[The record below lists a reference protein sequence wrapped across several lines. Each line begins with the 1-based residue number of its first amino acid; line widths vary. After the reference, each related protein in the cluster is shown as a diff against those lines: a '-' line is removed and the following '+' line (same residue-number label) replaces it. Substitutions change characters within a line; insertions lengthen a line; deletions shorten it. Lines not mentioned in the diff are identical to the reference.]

1 MVECEIFLSGP
12 LPFFHVKR
20 NETLTVNI
28 EPIYFDGPLVV
39 GLVHDHPDV
48 QHNEIVNKN
57 SSDEELDCK
66 PDYFK
71 SMIRNPYYI
80 NIYITI

>member
-12 LPFFHVKR
+12 HPFFHVKR

-48 QHNEIVNKN
+48 QQNEIVNKN
-57 SSDEELDCK
+57 SSDEEEDCK
-66 PDYFK
+66 PDFYQK
-71 SMIRNPYYI
+71 YNTESKDLLL
-80 NIYITI
+80 